1 MRQIMLF
8 KKKAYKVK
16 LKGRSGVEYSE
27 GKKIIFIGSE
37 FMSGS
42 NGIVI
47 YSDSFK
53 TWQPPYENNILSIH
67 DRERI
72 KHNITEDLKGHG
84 IPVEWV

>member
-1 MRQIMLF
+1 MLF

-27 GKKIIFIGSE
+27 GKKKIFIGSE

-47 YSDSFK
+47 YSDSLK
-53 TWQPPYENNILSIH
+53 AWQPPYENDELSIYEI
-67 DRERI
+67 ERI
-72 KHNITEDLKGHG
+72 KHNISEDLKGHG

>member
-1 MRQIMLF
+1 MRHIMLF
-8 KKKAYKVK
+8 RKRVYKVK

-27 GKKIIFIGSE
+27 GKKKIFIGSE
-37 FMSGS
+37 FMAGS

-47 YSDSFK
+47 YSDSLK
-53 TWQPPYENNILSIH
+53 AWQPPYENDKLSINEI
-67 DRERI
+67 ERI

>member
-1 MRQIMLF
+1 MLF

-16 LKGRSGVEYSE
+16 LKGRSRVEYSE
-27 GKKIIFIGSE
+27 GKKKILIGSE

-47 YSDSFK
+47 YSDSLK
-53 TWQPPYENNILSIH
+53 AWQPPYENDELSIH
-67 DRERI
+67 EIERI
-72 KHNITEDLKGHG
+72 KHNISEDLQGHG